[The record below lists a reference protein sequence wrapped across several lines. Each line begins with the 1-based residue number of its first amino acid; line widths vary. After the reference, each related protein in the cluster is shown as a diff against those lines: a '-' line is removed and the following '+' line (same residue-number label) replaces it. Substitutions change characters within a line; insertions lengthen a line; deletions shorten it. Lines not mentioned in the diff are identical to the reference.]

1 MIGLPRQLSAKESH
15 SAEDLSLIPRS
26 ERFPRGGTGNTL

>member
-1 MIGLPRQLSAKESH
+1 MIGLPRWLTAKESCN
-15 SAEDLSLIPRS
+15 AEDLSLIPRS